1 MLVRAAGLRYPTASW
16 SLSMRFAGL
25 LVLIAGILMLTA
37 GIAIGVPFSGI
48 YLLGFVGTGGR
59 EAGRE
64 LLMFL
69 PATLLVCGIGLGFIK
84 LGKRMR
90 KA

>member
-1 MLVRAAGLRYPTASW
+1 
-16 SLSMRFAGL
+16 MRFIGL
-25 LVLIAGILMLTA
+25 LVFIVGVLMLCAGIV
-37 GIAIGVPFSGI
+37 IGVPFSGI
-48 YLLGFVGTGGR
+48 YLLGFVGTAGR

-69 PATLLVCGIGLGFIK
+69 PATLLVCGLGLGFIK
-84 LGKRMR
+84 LGKRLR

>member
-1 MLVRAAGLRYPTASW
+1 
-16 SLSMRFAGL
+16 MRFVGL
-25 LVLIAGILMLTA
+25 LVLVLGVLLLTA
-37 GIAIGVPFSGI
+37 GLAIGVPFSGI

-69 PATLLVCGIGLGFIK
+69 PATLLICGIGFACIK
-84 LGKRMR
+84 LGKHMR
-90 KA
+90 RP

>member
-1 MLVRAAGLRYPTASW
+1 MIFGVGMVLAGGCVSG
-16 SLSMRFAGL
+16 SLYKLGAGS
-25 LVLIAGILMLTA
+25 V
-37 GIAIGVPFSGI
+37 IGVPFSGI
-48 YLLGFVGTGGR
+48 YLLGFVGTAGR

-69 PATLLVCGIGLGFIK
+69 PATLLVCGLGLGFIK
-84 LGKRMR
+84 LGKRLR

>member
-1 MLVRAAGLRYPTASW
+1 
-16 SLSMRFAGL
+16 MRFAGL
-25 LVLIAGILMLTA
+25 LLLIAGIALLTA
-37 GIAIGVPFSGI
+37 GIAIGLPFSGI

-69 PATLLVCGIGLGFIK
+69 PATLLVCGLGLGFIK

-90 KA
+90 RT

>member
-1 MLVRAAGLRYPTASW
+1 
-16 SLSMRFAGL
+16 MRFAGL